1 MTILNAMAVLI
12 ALATP
17 VHGFSSVPLRY
28 WSGTKS
34 APHDSFLKRN
44 HAGNNVVGTSLAST
58 SGDSISS
65 SIVSPGDMV
74 AVVGRGFTSVLAAK
88 VAARRGYNT
97 WMVYP
102 PKEEE
107 VIRRLLG
114 DKIMSDNQD
123 LELVSAL
130 EDPDLL
136 QDRLSRTSA
145 ILIVVDGTDGVIMDP
160 STIDFLIS
168 SESLKR
174 VVVMSRHLNGKD
186 MGFFAKASKKTANPE
201 VWDGS
206 CIDKYRS
213 FEAMVQ
219 QKANNFGADCTIV
232 RAGTIKGGSC
242 GGEDEEANNDDL
254 VDTTLARDY
263 YEITKKDIITWQLLF
278 DCNVRGVR
286 LEKGDVLPGPGAK
299 AIFTATGTDEHP
311 GDTGRAGIAEAM
323 VRSLELDSAA
333 NVDFGVATKENRV
346 PPTDEEWTQLF
357 SVLS

>member
-1 MTILNAMAVLI
+1 MMAILNAMAVLI

-17 VHGFSSVPLRY
+17 VRGFSSVPLL

-34 APHDSFLKRN
+34 TQHNSFLKRN
-44 HAGNNVVGTSLAST
+44 HAGNNNVVGTSLASA
-58 SGDSISS
+58 SGDS
-65 SIVSPGDMV
+65 SIVSPGEMV

-114 DKIMSDNQD
+114 NKIMNDNNQD

-145 ILIVVDGTDGVIMDP
+145 ILIVVDGTDGDIMDP

-168 SESLKR
+168 SKSLKR

-219 QKANNFGADCTIV
+219 QKAENLGADSTVV

-242 GGEDEEANNDDL
+242 GEEEEASDDL
-254 VDTTLARDY
+254 VDSTLARDY

-278 DCNVRGVR
+278 DCKVKGVR

-333 NVDFGVATKENRV
+333 NVEFGVASKENR
-346 PPTDEEWTQLF
+346 
-357 SVLS
+357 

>member
-1 MTILNAMAVLI
+1 
-12 ALATP
+12 
-17 VHGFSSVPLRY
+17 
-28 WSGTKS
+28 
-34 APHDSFLKRN
+34 
-44 HAGNNVVGTSLAST
+44 
-58 SGDSISS
+58 
-65 SIVSPGDMV
+65 MV
-74 AVVGRGFTSVLAAK
+74 F
-88 VAARRGYNT
+88 
-97 WMVYP
+97 P
-102 PKEEE
+102 QKEEE

-114 DKIMSDNQD
+114 DNIMNDNNQD

-136 QDRLSRTSA
+136 HDRLSRTSA
-145 ILIVVDGTDGVIMDP
+145 IIIVVDGADGNIMDP

-174 VVVMSRHLNGKD
+174 VVVMSRHLNGKG
-186 MGFFAKASKKTANPE
+186 MGFFATASKKTANSE

-213 FEAMVQ
+213 FEAMV
-219 QKANNFGADCTIV
+219 KAKAESFGADCTIA
-232 RAGTIKGGSC
+232 RAGTIKGGAC
-242 GGEDEEANNDDL
+242 GEEGEETNHDL
-254 VDTTLARDY
+254 IDSTLARDY

-278 DCNVRGVR
+278 DCKVRGVR
-286 LEKGDVLPGPGAK
+286 LEKGDVLPGPGAT

-333 NVDFGVATKENRV
+333 NVDFGVASKENRV
-346 PPTDEEWTQLF
+346 PPTDDEWTQLF